1 MTLEQFRLAN
11 PGHVLVNDF
20 NAHLPG
26 VAPAAWLQPR
36 TQVIA
41 AFPAR
46 FPNYQVGDM
55 AIRRW
60 WRHAQEYAEHYVT
73 DAGGLTTQPPV
84 EVAIV
89 LGGVAV
95 KDYHENVWAFGRTMR
110 HRVPQDPN
118 LGHLI
123 NN

>member
-1 MTLEQFRLAN
+1 MVAYNLHLAAA
-11 PGHVLVNDF
+11 PPL
-20 NAHLPG
+20 NARTHLIP
-26 VAPAAWLQPR
+26 
-36 TQVIA
+36 
-41 AFPAR
+41 AFPDTR
-46 FPNYQVGDM
+46 FPNFQVGDM